1 MMDKDPYFR
10 QLYPIQDQI
19 LTIINGVEAPFY
31 LTRGT
36 ALSRGYLNHR
46 YSDDLDFFVND
57 DSSFNLHVDR
67 AINRL
72 LSEHALKLDVVS
84 RAERYAR
91 LTVEKDGGIILK
103 LEFVN
108 DVPSHIG
115 VIVNHPVLGKLDSA
129 ENILT
134 NKITAVL
141 SREEPKDLADIWGIC
156 TKLNLPLQQAITY
169 AESKAAGIFPADLA
183 RVLCSAAKSDWEVI
197 NWIDP
202 PAADSFITDLHQ
214 LGEDL
219 LLGK

>member
-1 MMDKDPYFR
+1 MNKGTYSR
-10 QLYPIQDQI
+10 KLYPLQDRI
-19 LTIINGVEAPFY
+19 LSIINGVEANFY
-31 LTRGT
+31 FTGGT

-46 YSDDLDFFVND
+46 YSDDLDFFSND

-72 LSEHALKLDVVS
+72 LTEQSLKLDVVS

-91 LTVEKDGGIILK
+91 LAIEKGGGIVLK

-115 VIVNHPVLGKLDSA
+115 VIVNHPVLGKLDSV
-129 ENILT
+129 ENILA

-156 TKLNLPLQQAITY
+156 TMLKLPLQQAITD

-183 RVLCSAAKSDWEVI
+183 RVLLSTSKSDWKVI
-197 NWIDP
+197 NWIDA
-202 PAADSFITDLHQ
+202 PAAESFINDIHL
-214 LGEDL
+214 LGEEL
-219 LLGK
+219 LIVK